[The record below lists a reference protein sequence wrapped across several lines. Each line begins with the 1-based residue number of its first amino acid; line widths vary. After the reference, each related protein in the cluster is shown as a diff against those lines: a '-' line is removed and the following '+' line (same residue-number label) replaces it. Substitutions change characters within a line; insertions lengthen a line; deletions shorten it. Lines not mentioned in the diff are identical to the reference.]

1 MFDGTEIESA
11 QLTALDVR
19 EHLTRLR
26 AERALASLEG
36 TASDDA
42 YLSEL
47 DDEIAATYEA
57 YVGAAVTDIAT
68 LRAEMS
74 GRQVG

>member
-1 MFDGTEIESA
+1 MFDGTEIDSTH
-11 QLTALDVR
+11 LTALDVR
-19 EHLTRLR
+19 EHLTRLQ

-36 TASDDA
+36 TASDDPH
-42 YLSEL
+42 LSEL
-47 DDEIAATYEA
+47 DDEIASTYEA